1 MQLHSFWLAAAA
13 APERA
18 ALIDTDET
26 RISRAE
32 LLARCNQLVHGLRA
46 LGLKKGDTVAVVLP
60 NGRTILEV
68 ALACAQAG
76 LYLTPINVHLTVPE
90 MQFILRDCL
99 ARAVVCDAA
108 HADLCH
114 GALTETDLP
123 ANARFVV
130 GGAHPHFRPYSEL
143 TAGQPTEAPDHRLG
157 GFVMTYTSGTT
168 GRPRG
173 VRRPTFDVPADALAE
188 SFTGFLRLFGITE
201 DLTHLVTSPL
211 YHTAVINFC
220 LYSLHFG
227 HTVVLMEKWSAEGF
241 LDLVRRHRVNT
252 THMVPTHF
260 GRLLSL
266 SPEVRA
272 ASDTTS
278 LTHVI
283 HSAAPCPVDVK
294 RRMLDWLGPVVWEYY
309 AASEGGGTTASPADW
324 QSHPGTVGRPWAIS
338 EIQIRDDAGEVVPTG
353 TPGTVWIRM
362 GEYKFEYHG
371 DDDKTR
377 KAWSDKFFTVG
388 DAGYMDADGFLYL
401 CDRKADMIISGG
413 VNIYPAEIEAA
424 LLQHPAVAD
433 CAVFGLPDDDMGE
446 RVMAVIEAAPGHTPG
461 PAVAESILAYART
474 CLASFKCPRTLD
486 FAEVLPRDPNGKL
499 YKRRL
504 REQYLGR

>member
-1 MQLHSFWLAAAA
+1 
-13 APERA
+13 
-18 ALIDTDET
+18 
-26 RISRAE
+26 
-32 LLARCNQLVHGLRA
+32 
-46 LGLKKGDTVAVVLP
+46 
-60 NGRTILEV
+60 
-68 ALACAQAG
+68 
-76 LYLTPINVHLTVPE
+76 
-90 MQFILRDCL
+90 
-99 ARAVVCDAA
+99 
-108 HADLCH
+108 
-114 GALTETDLP
+114 
-123 ANARFVV
+123 
-130 GGAHPHFRPYSEL
+130 
-143 TAGQPTEAPDHRLG
+143 
-157 GFVMTYTSGTT
+157 
-168 GRPRG
+168 
-173 VRRPTFDVPADALAE
+173 
-188 SFTGFLRLFGITE
+188 
-201 DLTHLVTSPL
+201 
-211 YHTAVINFC
+211 
-220 LYSLHFG
+220 
-227 HTVVLMEKWSAEGF
+227 MEKWSAEGF

-388 DAGYMDADGFLYL
+388 DAGYLDADGFLYL